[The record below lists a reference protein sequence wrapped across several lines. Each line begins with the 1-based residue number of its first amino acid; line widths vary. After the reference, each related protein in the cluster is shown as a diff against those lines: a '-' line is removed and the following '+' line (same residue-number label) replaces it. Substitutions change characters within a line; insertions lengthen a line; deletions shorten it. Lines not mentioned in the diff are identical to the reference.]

1 MEPQKQDENAQ
12 DELRGEEKL
21 DSSMLSFKTLVWHG
35 GSVYDAWFS
44 CASNQVISLKINVVV
59 KLSSN
64 SIERLVLLLANMGFG
79 GLRMMKIWIVDVGG
93 TGSFNFAILILSTG
107 NALRSNFSSFLW
119 CIRKLDCLSH

>member
-21 DSSMLSFKTLVWHG
+21 NSSMLSFKSLVWHG